1 MLGDG
6 GWSKSTDLQASV
18 DVKYLA
24 HTDPEKE
31 KEERWLPEAGGG
43 GEPGR
48 SCLMWPSPTSQGKQR
63 CLDKMSLDCAV

>member
-24 HTDPEKE
+24 HTDQRKR
-31 KEERWLPEAGGG
+31 KKRDGCRRLEEEGNQGEA
-43 GEPGR
+43 
-48 SCLMWPSPTSQGKQR
+48 
-63 CLDKMSLDCAV
+63 A

>member
-18 DVKYLA
+18 DMKYLA
-24 HTDPEKE
+24 HADSEKE
-31 KEERWLPEAGGG
+31 KEDKWLSEAGGG

-48 SCLMWPSPTSQGKQR
+48 NCLT
-63 CLDKMSLDCAV
+63 